1 MAQKKSEGYS
11 FKIGSLGVS
20 VEAQP
25 RQIPESL
32 KIFCVSLCPLCFP
45 CTIRLIEA
53 ISSLSLRRVL
63 LQQGV
68 DLRLCR
74 SCGVCSEYT
83 FTDEEAD
90 LALGIVV
97 QLVLLNDPEV
107 FTSRTIWSD
116 EVVEAAGT
124 LCPNG
129 VDLKVV
135 LQTLR
140 EQAVLR
146 GYT

>member
-1 MAQKKSEGYS
+1 MLE
-11 FKIGSLGVS
+11 
-20 VEAQP
+20 
-25 RQIPESL
+25 
-32 KIFCVSLCPLCFP
+32 
-45 CTIRLIEA
+45 T

-68 DLRLCR
+68 DLRRCR
-74 SCGVCSEYT
+74 TCGVCSET
-83 FTDEEAD
+83 VFSDEEAD

-116 EVVEAAGT
+116 TVLEASDT

-129 VDLKVV
+129 IDLAKVI
-135 LQTLR
+135 QTLR
-140 EQAVLR
+140 EEAVSR
-146 GYT
+146 GYV